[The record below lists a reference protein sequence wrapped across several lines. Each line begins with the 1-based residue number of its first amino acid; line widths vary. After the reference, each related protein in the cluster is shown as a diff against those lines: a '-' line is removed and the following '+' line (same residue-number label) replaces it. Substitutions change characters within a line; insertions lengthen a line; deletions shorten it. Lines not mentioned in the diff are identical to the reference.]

1 MISSSILTSC
11 TLPSVTR
18 IKVGM
23 LPRRSSRVCSL
34 TAALRRRNRAQGNS
48 VRQRSMV
55 VESRAYRLCSRSTPM
70 GSRTYR
76 SACDGNQPLREV
88 GKDTPVPRFVRIR
101 QRRASHL
108 ATESQVIQ
116 LALQRTQT
124 SFDVAQTFPIGQL
137 GEGHRQILIPT
148 AEASQPEVALIT
160 LDATTKL
167 VWVRCR
173 ASCI

>member
-1 MISSSILTSC
+1 
-11 TLPSVTR
+11 
-18 IKVGM
+18 
-23 LPRRSSRVCSL
+23 
-34 TAALRRRNRAQGNS
+34 
-48 VRQRSMV
+48 
-55 VESRAYRLCSRSTPM
+55 
-70 GSRTYR
+70 
-76 SACDGNQPLREV
+76 LREV

-160 LDATTKL
+160 LDATTELPVGKK
-167 VWVRCR
+167 
-173 ASCI
+173 AD